1 MEARYG
7 CKNDAIFISGSA
19 NDVFSPLTQAD
30 EQVVCDCYIKDD
42 KTACAV
48 DIEADAA
55 KPCAC
60 VKETMYGKRKFKE
73 KACVA
78 GESSSN

>member
-1 MEARYG
+1 MVVKMMRSLLLAVLMT
-7 CKNDAIFISGSA
+7 F
-19 NDVFSPLTQAD
+19 FSPLTQAD

-78 GESSSN
+78 VESGSN

>member
-1 MEARYG
+1 MVVKMMRSLLLAVLMT
-7 CKNDAIFISGSA
+7 F
-19 NDVFSPLTQAD
+19 FSPLTQAD
-30 EQVVCDCYIKDD
+30 EPVVCDCYIKDD

-78 GESSSN
+78 GESGSN

>member
-1 MEARYG
+1 MVIKMMR
-7 CKNDAIFISGSA
+7 SLLL
-19 NDVFSPLTQAD
+19 VLLMTLFSPLTQAD

-78 GESSSN
+78 GESGSK

>member
-1 MEARYG
+1 MVVKMMRSLLLAVLMT
-7 CKNDAIFISGSA
+7 F
-19 NDVFSPLTQAD
+19 FSNLTQAD

-78 GESSSN
+78 GESGSN

>member
-1 MEARYG
+1 MVVKMMRSLFLLVLMS
-7 CKNDAIFISGSA
+7 C
-19 NDVFSPLTQAD
+19 FSLLTQAD
-30 EQVVCDCYIKDD
+30 EKVVCDCYIKDD
-42 KTACAV
+42 KTSCAV

-55 KPCAC
+55 NPCAC

>member
-1 MEARYG
+1 MVVKMMRSLLLAVLMT
-7 CKNDAIFISGSA
+7 F
-19 NDVFSPLTQAD
+19 FSPLTQAD

-78 GESSSN
+78 GKSSSN

>member
-1 MEARYG
+1 MVIKMMR
-7 CKNDAIFISGSA
+7 SLLL
-19 NDVFSPLTQAD
+19 VLLMTLFSPLTQAD

-42 KTACAV
+42 KTSYAV
-48 DIEADAA
+48 DIEADVA

-73 KACVA
+73 KACVV
-78 GESSSN
+78 GESGSN

>member
-1 MEARYG
+1 MVVKMMRSLLLAVLMT
-7 CKNDAIFISGSA
+7 F
-19 NDVFSPLTQAD
+19 FSPLTQAD

-48 DIEADAA
+48 NIEADAA

-78 GESSSN
+78 GESGSN

>member
-1 MEARYG
+1 MVVKMMRSLLLAVLMT
-7 CKNDAIFISGSA
+7 F
-19 NDVFSPLTQAD
+19 FSPLTQAD
-30 EQVVCDCYIKDD
+30 EQVVGDCYIKDD

-78 GESSSN
+78 GESGSN

>member
-1 MEARYG
+1 MVVKMMRSLLLAVLMT
-7 CKNDAIFISGSA
+7 F
-19 NDVFSPLTQAD
+19 FSPLTQAD

>member
-1 MEARYG
+1 M
-7 CKNDAIFISGSA
+7 
-19 NDVFSPLTQAD
+19 
-30 EQVVCDCYIKDD
+30 VCDCYIKDD
-42 KTACAV
+42 KTSYAV
-48 DIEADAA
+48 GIEADAV

-73 KACVA
+73 KACVV

>member
-1 MEARYG
+1 MVI
-7 CKNDAIFISGSA
+7 KMMLSLLL
-19 NDVFSPLTQAD
+19 VLLMTLFSPLTQAD

-42 KTACAV
+42 KTSCAV

-73 KACVA
+73 KACVV
-78 GESSSN
+78 GESSSK

>member
-1 MEARYG
+1 MVVKMMRSLLLAVLMT
-7 CKNDAIFISGSA
+7 F
-19 NDVFSPLTQAD
+19 FSPLTQAD

-60 VKETMYGKRKFKE
+60 VKETMYGKRRFKE
-73 KACVA
+73 RACVA
-78 GESSSN
+78 GESGSN

>member
-1 MEARYG
+1 MVVKMMRSLLLAVLMT
-7 CKNDAIFISGSA
+7 F
-19 NDVFSPLTQAD
+19 FSPLTQAD

-78 GESSSN
+78 G

>member
-1 MEARYG
+1 MVVKMMRSLLLAVLMT
-7 CKNDAIFISGSA
+7 F
-19 NDVFSPLTQAD
+19 FSPLTQAD

-73 KACVA
+73 KACVVS
-78 GESSSN
+78 ESSSN

>member
-1 MEARYG
+1 MVIKMMR
-7 CKNDAIFISGSA
+7 SLLL
-19 NDVFSPLTQAD
+19 VLLMTLFSPLTQAD

-42 KTACAV
+42 KTSCAV

-60 VKETMYGKRKFKE
+60 VNETMYGKRKFK
-73 KACVA
+73 
-78 GESSSN
+78 

>member
-1 MEARYG
+1 MVVKMMRSLLLAVLMT
-7 CKNDAIFISGSA
+7 F
-19 NDVFSPLTQAD
+19 FPPLTQAD

>member
-1 MEARYG
+1 
-7 CKNDAIFISGSA
+7 
-19 NDVFSPLTQAD
+19 
-30 EQVVCDCYIKDD
+30 VVCDCYIKDD

-78 GESSSN
+78 GESGSN

>member
-1 MEARYG
+1 MVIKMMR
-7 CKNDAIFISGSA
+7 SLLL
-19 NDVFSPLTQAD
+19 VLLMTLFSPLTQAD

-42 KTACAV
+42 KTSCAV

-55 KPCAC
+55 KPCVC

-73 KACVA
+73 KACVV
-78 GESSSN
+78 GESSSK

>member
-1 MEARYG
+1 MVVKMMRSLLLAVLMT
-7 CKNDAIFISGSA
+7 F
-19 NDVFSPLTQAD
+19 FSPLTQAD

-78 GESSSN
+78 GESNSN

>member
-1 MEARYG
+1 MVVKMMRSLSLAVLMT
-7 CKNDAIFISGSA
+7 F
-19 NDVFSPLTQAD
+19 FSPLTQAD

-48 DIEADAA
+48 NIEADAA

-78 GESSSN
+78 GESGSN

>member
-1 MEARYG
+1 MVVKMMRSLLLAVLMTFF
-7 CKNDAIFISGSA
+7 C
-19 NDVFSPLTQAD
+19 PLTQAD

-78 GESSSN
+78 GESGSN

>member
-1 MEARYG
+1 MVVKMMRSLLLAVLMT
-7 CKNDAIFISGSA
+7 F
-19 NDVFSPLTQAD
+19 FSPLIQAD

-78 GESSSN
+78 GESGSN

>member
-1 MEARYG
+1 MVVKMMRSLLLAVLMT
-7 CKNDAIFISGSA
+7 F
-19 NDVFSPLTQAD
+19 FSPLTQAD

-78 GESSSN
+78 GESGSN

>member
-1 MEARYG
+1 MIVKMMRSVFL
-7 CKNDAIFISGSA
+7 ILIMSF
-19 NDVFSPLTQAD
+19 FSPLTQAD
-30 EQVVCDCYIKDD
+30 EQVVCSSYIKDD
-42 KTACAV
+42 KTSCAV

-73 KACVA
+73 KACVVS
-78 GESSSN
+78 ESSSN

>member
-1 MEARYG
+1 MVAKMMRSLLL
-7 CKNDAIFISGSA
+7 AVLMTF
-19 NDVFSPLTQAD
+19 FSTLTQAD

-78 GESSSN
+78 GESGSN

>member
-1 MEARYG
+1 MVVKMMRSLSLAVLMT
-7 CKNDAIFISGSA
+7 F
-19 NDVFSPLTQAD
+19 FSPLTQAD

-78 GESSSN
+78 GESGSN

>member
-1 MEARYG
+1 MVVKMMRSLLLVVLMT
-7 CKNDAIFISGSA
+7 F
-19 NDVFSPLTQAD
+19 FSPLTQAD

-73 KACVA
+73 KACVV
-78 GESSSN
+78 GESGSN

>member
-1 MEARYG
+1 MVVKMMRSVLL
-7 CKNDAIFISGSA
+7 ILIMLF
-19 NDVFSPLTQAD
+19 FSPLTQAD

-42 KTACAV
+42 KTSCAV

-73 KACVA
+73 KACVV

>member
-1 MEARYG
+1 MVVKMMRSLLLAVL
-7 CKNDAIFISGSA
+7 ITFL
-19 NDVFSPLTQAD
+19 SPLTHAD

-78 GESSSN
+78 GESGSN

>member
-1 MEARYG
+1 
-7 CKNDAIFISGSA
+7 
-19 NDVFSPLTQAD
+19 VD
-30 EQVVCDCYIKDD
+30 EHVVCDCYIKDD

-73 KACVA
+73 KACVV
-78 GESSSN
+78 GESGSN